1 MHTPGFADDPRLAEA
16 KARPI
21 SEIVNLL
28 DLHGLKRMGHEM
40 VGPCPDCGGTD
51 RFGVNLRKGLFQCRV
66 CGIKGDGL
74 ALVMAVRHLDFRAA
88 LTWLCGDA
96 EISPAERAERLAKA
110 REAHARAEAKAAKF
124 RADSIAAARSIWR
137 EGLSPE
143 GTAVEAY
150 LKRRSIDIS
159 AIGGF
164 PAGIRFHP
172 ALRYTAGEGRERR
185 VIHTGPAMLAA
196 IQDPLGTFS
205 GVHRTWLDLTQAK
218 GKARI
223 LDASTGQVCDAK
235 KVLGSKKG
243 GAIRLTGSFQ
253 STVMVCGEGLETT
266 WSAMASAAQPDAAF
280 WCLVDL
286 GNMSGRQQSGP
297 GLRHAGMPDLDD
309 VEAFVPPAWVER
321 MIYVMDGD
329 SDPKPTRS
337 KLVAG
342 LRRAMALRPGLQGQ
356 IAAAPNGQDLNDVLM
371 GVP

>member
-1 MHTPGFADDPRLAEA
+1 MQADDPRLTEA

-21 SEIVNLL
+21 GEVVTLL
-28 DLHGLKRMGHEM
+28 DLQGLKRAGHEL

-51 RFGVNLRKGLFQCRV
+51 RFGVSLRKGLFQCRV

-88 LTWLCGDA
+88 LTWLCGDT
-96 EISPAERAERLAKA
+96 EISPQERAERLARARKA
-110 REAHARAEAKAAKF
+110 QGEAEAKAAKF
-124 RADSIAAARSIWR
+124 RADAIAAARSIWR
-137 EGLSPE
+137 EGQPPD

-150 LKRRSIDIS
+150 LARRSIDIRRV
-159 AIGGF
+159 GGF
-164 PAGIRFHP
+164 PAGIRFHSG
-172 ALRYTAGEGRERR
+172 LRYTAGEGRERK

-196 IQDPLGTFS
+196 IQSPDGKFS

-223 LDASTGQVCDAK
+223 LDSATGDVCDAK

-243 GAIRLTGSFQ
+243 GAIRLTGALQ
-253 STVMVCGEGLETT
+253 SPVMVCGEGLETT
-266 WSAMASAAQPDAAF
+266 WSAMMAGSYPDAAF

-286 GNMSGRQQSGP
+286 GNMAGRQQSGP
-297 GLRHAGMPDLDD
+297 GLRHAGMPDLEDA
-309 VEAFVPPAWVER
+309 EAFVPPPWVNR
-321 MIYVMDGD
+321 LIYVMDGD
-329 SDPKPTRS
+329 SEPKATRS

-342 LRRAMALRPGLQGQ
+342 LRRAMARRPGLRGQ

-371 GVP
+371 GVQADG

>member
-1 MHTPGFADDPRLAEA
+1 MQADDPRLAEA

-21 SEIVNLL
+21 GEIVNLL
-28 DLHGLKRMGHEM
+28 DLQGLKRAGHEL

-74 ALVMAVRHLDFRAA
+74 ALVMAVRHLDFKAA

-96 EISPAERAERLAKA
+96 EISPAERAERLARARKA
-110 REAHARAEAKAAKF
+110 QAEAEAKAAKF
-124 RADSIAAARSIWR
+124 RADAIAGARSIWR
-137 EGLSPE
+137 EGLPPE
-143 GTAVEAY
+143 GTAVEGY
-150 LKRRSIDIS
+150 LLRRSINIR
-159 AIGGF
+159 ALGGF

-196 IQDPLGTFS
+196 IQAPDGKFS
-205 GVHRTWLDLTQAK
+205 GVHRTWLDLTQPK

-223 LDASTGQVCDAK
+223 VDPATGETCDAK

-243 GAIRLTGSFQ
+243 GAIRLTGPLQ
-253 STVMVCGEGLETT
+253 SPVMLCGEGLETT
-266 WSAMASAAQPDAAF
+266 WSAMMASAGADAF

-309 VEAFVPPAWVER
+309 AEAFVPPAWVER
-321 MIYVMDGD
+321 LIYVMDGD
-329 SDPKPTRS
+329 SDPKATRS

-342 LRRAMALRPGLQGQ
+342 LRRAMALRPGLKGQ

-371 GVP
+371 GVQADG